1 MKREFTNFELETN
14 LELPV
19 TTDNFWKYDIDIK
32 KNGRHFTTISCH
44 HLSFNL
50 ANDLLTGDEAKV
62 KDAIECLI
70 LNYEF
75 KISELKEVL

>member
-1 MKREFTNFELETN
+1 MKREFTNFELETK

-19 TTDNFWKYDIDIK
+19 TVENFWKYDINIR
-32 KNGRHFTTISCH
+32 KNGRHFTTISARE
-44 HLSFNL
+44 LSLPL

-75 KISELKEVL
+75 RISELREIL